1 MNNKQNILISSQNS
15 KVSKI
20 FAECLKGHNI
30 TYFEITDLD
39 FSSSNSLE
47 KKFSNIDLYI
57 HMGYE
62 GFTNK
67 DPMKMIDYH
76 TRLTYDLLFAA
87 GRKNVPR
94 VFSISSLELFENYES
109 NLTITENWETDF
121 SVKRIELLCAQL
133 SENVCKE
140 FARDK
145 VFEVINLRIG
155 NLFIKDN
162 SYLSKST
169 LKNNI
174 LNLLEFDF
182 AAQEKKN
189 SENVAFISARKTGPN
204 WLNLHLQDSFKGQKY
219 LTTKIENLF
228 NNKGKS

>member
-1 MNNKQNILISSQNS
+1 MNNKLNILISSQKSKIS
-15 KVSKI
+15 KVLT
-20 FAECLKGHNI
+20 ECLQEHNI
-30 TYFEITDLD
+30 RYFEIDDLD
-39 FSSSNSLE
+39 FSSSNSIE
-47 KKFSNIDLYI
+47 KIFDGIDLYI
-57 HMGYE
+57 HIGYE
-62 GFTNK
+62 GFKSK

-94 VFSISSLELFENYES
+94 VFSISTLELFENYES
-109 NLTITENWETDF
+109 NLTITENWNTGF
-121 SVKRIELLCAQL
+121 SVKKIELLCSHL

-155 NLFIKDN
+155 DLFIEN
-162 SYLSKST
+162 SSFLSKSN

-182 AAQEKKN
+182 SSQEKKK
-189 SENVAFISARKTGPN
+189 SENVAFISARKTGAN

-228 NNKGKS
+228 NNKGQS

>member
-15 KVSKI
+15 KMSKI
-20 FAECLKGHNI
+20 FAECLEEHNLS
-30 TYFEITDLD
+30 YFDEKKLD
-39 FSSSNSLE
+39 FSSSNALQ
-47 KKFSNIDLYI
+47 KIFNNIDLYI
-57 HMGYE
+57 HIGYE
-62 GFTNK
+62 GFKSK
-67 DPMKMIDYH
+67 DPMEMIDYH

-87 GRKNVPR
+87 GRKNVSR

-109 NLTITENWETDF
+109 NLTITENWDTDF
-121 SVKRIELLCAQL
+121 SVKKIELLCAYL

-145 VFEVINLRIG
+145 VFEVINLRVG

-162 SYLSKST
+162 SFLSKSN

-174 LNLLEFDF
+174 LNLLEIDF
-182 AAQEKKN
+182 EEEEKKK
-189 SENVAFISARKTGPN
+189 SKNVAFISATKTGAS
-204 WLNLHLQDSFKGQKY
+204 WLNLHLQDSFTGQKY

-228 NNKGKS
+228 NNESKS